1 MSDAEKELR
10 SIWTEQGVSEQR
22 QNEILQE
29 IRMKAQPGAQVG
41 PFKGKHQ
48 RYHLKRV
55 QLAPYLAR
63 SWPDTPMEATP
74 PYGWQGD
81 LECVPTPMQAMLPD

>member
-22 QNEILQE
+22 QNEILKA

-41 PFKGKHQ
+41 PFKIGGGRNTSTK
-48 RYHLKRV
+48 
-55 QLAPYLAR
+55 
-63 SWPDTPMEATP
+63 
-74 PYGWQGD
+74 
-81 LECVPTPMQAMLPD
+81 